1 MAAAPQ
7 YLDRFNLHLAVK
19 LLGFQP
25 VIDRLDAE
33 NKCDTETNTLY
44 WRSKLLLDNPSCLLP
59 GHDNHVKNEWPTG
72 DSNNQNQNHK
82 LLFVDLTFDF
92 SNKDRKN
99 SSNKPSVRFGCFL
112 LQKPTCLYLQGGPLT
127 MRQLE
132 QHAESICIQLNS
144 APPEAMAGMMANELV
159 AMTATKIVRL
169 DRSQL
174 HLSIFYNEVQ
184 DSGKLAMDIAQ
195 STSQLDQVCMQ
206 LLSWDLLARDRRQ
219 VESLTLST
227 ASKMNHGKSS
237 PEQQELLV
245 KSFEDWFQRLQ
256 EEKEEEVR
264 AKRDNTIARQ
274 SNSKE
279 SSFPPAQTLPKQ
291 ENITSS
297 SRMAK
302 AKPVSAGRISYGK
315 APNKR
320 RKKKNKL
327 VYASPNK

>member
-1 MAAAPQ
+1 
-7 YLDRFNLHLAVK
+7 
-19 LLGFQP
+19 
-25 VIDRLDAE
+25 
-33 NKCDTETNTLY
+33 
-44 WRSKLLLDNPSCLLP
+44 
-59 GHDNHVKNEWPTG
+59 
-72 DSNNQNQNHK
+72 
-82 LLFVDLTFDF
+82 
-92 SNKDRKN
+92 
-99 SSNKPSVRFGCFL
+99 
-112 LQKPTCLYLQGGPLT
+112 

-159 AMTATKIVRL
+159 AMTATRIVRL

-279 SSFPPAQTLPKQ
+279 SSFPPAQTL
-291 ENITSS
+291 TSS

-302 AKPVSAGRISYGK
+302 AKPVSAGRISYGQ